1 MSHPKP
7 EPKSDVGPIGGQ
19 ALLEGVMMR
28 RGECWGA
35 AVRRPDGS
43 IATTQHQLPAGLG
56 KWRRIPLVRGVLALG
71 ETTGLGTKAM
81 VWAARERA
89 ADGADPEEAF
99 SKTGLALST
108 IVALV
113 LAIGI
118 FGVLPAA
125 VIKMLGI
132 HGRLLFSLAEGALR
146 LAILLAY
153 SALLAAS
160 PQVRRVFGYHG
171 AEHMTIHAFEHSVAL
186 EPATIRAFDRRHPRC
201 GTSFLLVVVA
211 VTVLAHA
218 AVGNPSWPLLVAS
231 RILLLPLVAGL
242 AFEAI
247 RFASRHD
254 TTWYGRILMAPGLL
268 MQGLTT
274 REPDDDQIVVA
285 IAALKATLE
294 VSPAP
299 VKAPTGAVAA
309 A

>member
-1 MSHPKP
+1 MPADRKP
-7 EPKSDVGPIGGQ
+7 DVGPIGGQ

-35 AVRRPDGS
+35 AVRRPDGT
-43 IATTQHQLPAGLG
+43 IATTHRQLPEGLG
-56 KWRRIPLVRGVLALG
+56 RWRKIPLVRGVLALG
-71 ETTGLGTKAM
+71 ETSGLGTKAM
-81 VWAARERA
+81 VWAAKERA
-89 ADGADPEEAF
+89 GQDTDEGY

-108 IVALV
+108 VVALV
-113 LAIGI
+113 LALGI

-125 VIKMLGI
+125 LVKAIGI
-132 HGRLLFSLAEGALR
+132 HGRFTFSLTEGAIR

-160 PQVRRVFGYHG
+160 PQVRRVFSYHG
-171 AEHMTIHAFEHSVAL
+171 AEHMTIHAFEHGVPLQA
-186 EPATIRAFDRRHPRC
+186 AHIRAFDRRHPRC

-231 RILLLPLVAGL
+231 RILLLPIVAGV

-254 TTWYGRILMAPGLL
+254 GSWYGKVLMAPGFLL
-268 MQGLTT
+268 QGMTT
-274 REPDDDQIVVA
+274 REPDDDQIEVA
-285 IAALKATLE
+285 IAALEATLAA
-294 VSPAP
+294 PAP
-299 VKAPTGAVAA
+299 VPSTISAIAA